1 MKEYNLKLTKDEFN
15 NIKYALS
22 IAEMQLKYKTVM
34 ISDKKILE
42 AYREQERK
50 MEKLL
55 EELTNMEDIEED
67 DEED

>member
-1 MKEYNLKLTKDEFN
+1 MKEYNLKLTKDEFAS
-15 NIKYALS
+15 IQYALS
-22 IAEMQLKYKTVM
+22 IAEMQLKYKRDM

-55 EELTNMEDIEED
+55 EDLKYIEE
-67 DEED
+67 E

>member
-1 MKEYNLKLTKDEFN
+1 MKEYNLKLTKDEFDS
-15 NIKYALS
+15 IILGLS

-55 EELTNMEDIEED
+55 EDLENIEED
-67 DEED
+67 EEN

>member
-1 MKEYNLKLTKDEFN
+1 MKEYNLKLTKDEFDS
-15 NIKYALS
+15 IKYALS

-42 AYREQERK
+42 AYRGQERK

-55 EELTNMEDIEED
+55 EDLENIEED
-67 DEED
+67 EEN

>member
-1 MKEYNLKLTKDEFN
+1 MKEYNLKLTKDEFDS
-15 NIKYALS
+15 IKYALS

-55 EELTNMEDIEED
+55 EELTNIEDMEDEEED
-67 DEED
+67 

>member
-1 MKEYNLKLTKDEFN
+1 MKEYNLKLSKDELN
-15 NIKYALS
+15 SIKYALS

-55 EELTNMEDIEED
+55 EDLENIEED
-67 DEED
+67 EEN

>member
-1 MKEYNLKLTKDEFN
+1 MKEYNLKLTKDEFDS
-15 NIKYALS
+15 IKYALS

-55 EELTNMEDIEED
+55 EDLENIEDMEDEE
-67 DEED
+67 EE

>member
-1 MKEYNLKLTKDEFN
+1 MKEYNLKLSKDELN
-15 NIKYALS
+15 SIKYALS

-42 AYREQERK
+42 AYRGQERK

-55 EELTNMEDIEED
+55 EDLENIEG
-67 DEED
+67 DEEN